1 MLYFIPAWYKERE
14 WCENEQSWRVKRM
27 YSEFDDTVKQIQL
40 FHRSGVYDCQI
51 MLLGFAPNFR
61 HFLHRQGV
69 YRASYWSCFDA
80 IQEVRKKRAG
90 VMSFHD
96 LDWPEGIE
104 FLYTP
109 FVVAAMLD
117 GQKYAQI
124 DFAEDGNPIWVEL
137 YQNGMICRRNLY
149 DDRGFLS
156 GTVHYE
162 NGKPVYQDYLT
173 EHGVCKMRHYYKDGH
188 VEIQQG
194 CPEYLLECGS
204 VKETR
209 QFSRT
214 AYESMEQVICEVLEA
229 YLELT
234 DTRDVFCI
242 AMHNLHAGL
251 LGRALK
257 SKKRILSFYNDRY
270 QIAEDPNA
278 AEMIRSADYVVVDSR
293 DNAKK
298 LQNMI
303 RIPQTRLAAIPPYD
317 TRADE
322 GISLQSGLQK
332 LLIAVDGL
340 DIETFREVIHILGKY
355 LPEKK
360 GVRVYLFTR
369 EAGYDSKQR
378 LLEQTRNELSRW
390 GMPEEWA
397 GEEAEDI
404 ISENGLEEDDKIPV
418 LFVPQQCVDELSVS
432 KCMREQWLLLDLR
445 DVPELYLQINAISF
459 GIPQIVRKK
468 TEFVVNGGNGAVIDA
483 LEKLPGIL
491 DYYLGGL
498 EHWNEAKIFS
508 YGISKRY
515 TTERLLEMWGE
526 VMDCVG

>member
-1 MLYFIPAWYKERE
+1 
-14 WCENEQSWRVKRM
+14 
-27 YSEFDDTVKQIQL
+27 
-40 FHRSGVYDCQI
+40 
-51 MLLGFAPNFR
+51 
-61 HFLHRQGV
+61 
-69 YRASYWSCFDA
+69 
-80 IQEVRKKRAG
+80 
-90 VMSFHD
+90 MSFHD

-332 LLIAVDGL
+332 LLMAVDGL
-340 DIETFREVIHILGKY
+340 DTETFREVIHILGKY

-459 GIPQIVRKK
+459 GIPQIVRRK